1 MKAFDYFAP
10 QKLGEATSLLRR
22 HGKKASCLAGGTDLL
37 LRMERRVV
45 SPNVLIDLKKVR
57 ELRGIKAIGKGLI
70 IGALTPMEEIASSR
84 LVQRRYGIVGHAAS
98 LVGSLQTR
106 NRATVGGNLCNASP
120 AADTATPLI
129 ALSAK
134 AKIAGS
140 GKQRVVP
147 LEEFFVGPGK
157 TCMKPNELLKE
168 LFIPSPPTR
177 SGGSFQRCTR
187 TAMDIA
193 LVNCSVYLTL
203 DSKGGTVKDV
213 RIALGAVA
221 PIPLRAKP
229 AEEFLKGKNPDQ
241 ETIEETANRAA
252 EFSKPIDDVRSS
264 AHYRREMV
272 RVLTRRALQEAVK
285 RARGEG

>member
-1 MKAFDYFAP
+1 
-10 QKLGEATSLLRR
+10 
-22 HGKKASCLAGGTDLL
+22 
-37 LRMERRVV
+37 
-45 SPNVLIDLKKVR
+45 
-57 ELRGIKAIGKGLI
+57 
-70 IGALTPMEEIASSR
+70 
-84 LVQRRYGIVGHAAS
+84 
-98 LVGSLQTR
+98 
-106 NRATVGGNLCNASP
+106 VGGNLCNASP
-120 AADTATPLI
+120 AADTAPPLI
-129 ALSAK
+129 AHSAK
-134 AKIAGS
+134 ARIAGS

-168 LFIPSPPTR
+168 LIIPSPPAR

-193 LVNCSVYLTL
+193 VVNCSVYLTL

-221 PIPLRAKP
+221 PTPVRARP
-229 AEEFLKGKNPDQ
+229 AEEYLKGKKPDR
-241 ETIEETANRAA
+241 ETIGETANRAA

-285 RARGEG
+285 RARGEV

>member
-10 QKLGEATSLLRR
+10 QKLGEA
-22 HGKKASCLAGGTDLL
+22 CLAGGTDLL
-37 LRMERRVV
+37 LRMERRAV
-45 SPNVLIDLKKVR
+45 SPSVLVDLKKVR
-57 ELRGIKAIGKGLI
+57 ELRGIKSTSKGLI
-70 IGALTPMEEIASSR
+70 IGALTPMEEIVSSR
-84 LVQRRYGIVGHAAS
+84 LVQRRYRIVGEAAS
-98 LVGSLQTR
+98 LVGSLQTQ

-120 AADTATPLI
+120 AADTAPPLI
-129 ALSAK
+129 AHSAK
-134 AKIAGS
+134 ARIAGS

-168 LFIPSPPTR
+168 LIIPLPPAR

-193 LVNCSVYLTL
+193 VVNCSVYLTL

-221 PIPLRAKP
+221 PTPVRARP
-229 AEEFLKGKNPDQ
+229 AEDFLKGKNPDQ
-241 ETIEETANRAA
+241 ETIRETANRAA

-264 AHYRREMV
+264 AHYRSEMV

>member
-37 LRMERRVV
+37 LRMERRAV
-45 SPNVLIDLKKVR
+45 SPSVLVDLKKVR
-57 ELRGIKAIGKGLI
+57 ELRGIKSTSKGLI
-70 IGALTPMEEIASSR
+70 IGALTPMEEIVSSR
-84 LVQRRYGIVGHAAS
+84 LVQRRYRIVGEAAS
-98 LVGSLQTR
+98 LVGSLQTQ

-120 AADTATPLI
+120 AADTAPPLI
-129 ALSAK
+129 AHSAK
-134 AKIAGS
+134 ARIAGS

-168 LFIPSPPTR
+168 LIIPLPPAR

-193 LVNCSVYLTL
+193 VVNCSVYLTL

-213 RIALGAVA
+213 RIALGAGA
-221 PIPLRAKP
+221 PTPVRARP
-229 AEEFLKGKNPDQ
+229 AEEFLQGKNPDQ
-241 ETIEETANRAA
+241 ETIREAANHAA

-264 AHYRREMV
+264 AHYRSEMV

>member
-10 QKLGEATSLLRR
+10 QKLGEAMSLLRR

-37 LRMERRVV
+37 LRMERRAV
-45 SPNVLIDLKKVR
+45 SPGVLIDLKKVR
-57 ELRGIKAIGKGLI
+57 ELNGIKASGKGLI
-70 IGALTPMEEIASSR
+70 IGALTPMEDIVSSR
-84 LVQRRYGIVGHAAS
+84 RVQRRYAILGEAAS

-134 AKIAGS
+134 AKIVGS

-147 LEEFFVGPGK
+147 LDSFFVGPGK

-168 LFIPSPPTR
+168 IIVPSPPTR

-187 TAMDIA
+187 TVMDIA
-193 LVNCSVYLTL
+193 VVNSSIYLTL

-229 AEEFLKGKNPDQ
+229 AEEFLKGKKPDQ
-241 ETIEETANRAA
+241 GTIEEAATRAA
-252 EFSKPIDDVRSS
+252 GYSRPIDDVRSS
-264 AHYRREMV
+264 AYYRREMV